1 MENAQVSAFSGRLVS
16 MANTESTLMAGAG
29 RSAPKSPPD
38 RDGGGNATR
47 VIPWSGPTGWRATP
61 PVLLARRFAAGAG
74 NTDAAFSMVELMV
87 VLLVL
92 GVLLAIAIP
101 TFLGTQNAADDRS
114 AQSNLNT
121 TLTDA
126 KTQFENNGQTYFING
141 VQDSAGFATALTTAQ
156 LGLGFKAG
164 ATGTAITQGSSG
176 VLSSIS
182 VSVSADGNGLVLAAY
197 SVPGNCFYIVDNAQ
211 TLGGSTV
218 SVAPYTGTTAV
229 TNTWTVA
236 PAGTIGLPTGA
247 GTTYI
252 EVKGD
257 TTKTDCNAYS
267 PTTSGS
273 PATIKSQTAGFPG

>member
-1 MENAQVSAFSGRLVS
+1 MENAQVRGFSGRLVS
-16 MANTESTLMAGAG
+16 MANTELTLTAGAG
-29 RSAPKSPPD
+29 HSAPNSRLDCDVGDVTP
-38 RDGGGNATR
+38 
-47 VIPWSGPTGWRATP
+47 VIPWSGPTGWRTTP
-61 PVLLARRFAAGAG
+61 PVLLARRFGGAG
-74 NTDAAFSMVELMV
+74 DTDAAFSMVELMV

-92 GVLLAIAIP
+92 GVLLAIAVP

-141 VQDSAGFATALTTAQ
+141 VQDSAGFATSLTAAQ

-164 ATGTAITQGSSG
+164 STGTAISQGSSG

-197 SVPGNCFYIVDNAQ
+197 SVPGNCFYVVDNAQ
-211 TLGGSTV
+211 ALSGSTA
-218 SVAPYTGTTAV
+218 SVAPYAGTTAV

-236 PAGTIGLPTGA
+236 PVGTIGLPTAA
-247 GTTYI
+247 GTSYI

-273 PATIKSQTAGFPG
+273 PAAIKSQTAGFPG

>member
-1 MENAQVSAFSGRLVS
+1 
-16 MANTESTLMAGAG
+16 MANTESTLM
-29 RSAPKSPPD
+29 PD
-38 RDGGGNATR
+38 ARASIAHSSIDGDGGGDVPP
-47 VIPWSGPTGWRATP
+47 VIPWSGPTGWRTTP
-61 PVLLARRFAAGAG
+61 PVLRVRRFGGAG
-74 NTDAAFSMVELMV
+74 DIDAAFSMVELMV

-126 KTQFENNGQTYFING
+126 KSLFENNGQTYFING
-141 VQDSAGFATALTTAQ
+141 VQDSAAFATSLTTAQ
-156 LGLGFKAG
+156 LGLVFKAG
-164 ATGTAITQGSSG
+164 STGTAITQGSSG

-197 SVPGNCFYIVDNAQ
+197 SVPGNCFYVVDNAE

-218 SVAPYTGTTAV
+218 SFPPYSGTAV
-229 TNTWTVA
+229 TSTWTA
-236 PAGTIGLPTGA
+236 ASAGTIGLPTTA
-247 GTTYI
+247 GTSYV

-267 PTTSGS
+267 PMTSGT
-273 PATIKSQTAGFPG
+273 PATIKSQSAGFPG